1 MIVTGAMRVFQWAD
15 KTLRAIKS
23 TSFVF
28 GREEARSRHA
38 LRIKNRILEVHL
50 SELSNMSIEFAVA
63 QDRSRSSLFR
73 TTIILNFIRDRECDH
88 EWDGKLSSYN
98 YQVRD
103 S

>member
-1 MIVTGAMRVFQWAD
+1 MRVFQWAD

-50 SELSNMSIEFAVA
+50 SELSNMSIEFAQDVA

-73 TTIILNFIRDRECDH
+73 TMIILNFICDRERDH
-88 EWDGKLSSYN
+88 EWDGKLSRHHYN